1 MSNVLKLQALFPLD
15 FLAHECYTGVTL
27 VWGRFHMPTAK
38 KRINL
43 TIDDELYSEL
53 EMIQDIRNAP
63 SLSAVVI
70 ELAKE
75 ALEIQEDLYFAKIA
89 NERENEDTVSHDK
102 IWK

>member
-1 MSNVLKLQALFPLD
+1 
-15 FLAHECYTGVTL
+15 
-27 VWGRFHMPTAK
+27 MPTAK

-43 TIDDELYSEL
+43 TIDDELYNEF

-89 NERENEDTVSHDK
+89 NEREKENTVAHDK